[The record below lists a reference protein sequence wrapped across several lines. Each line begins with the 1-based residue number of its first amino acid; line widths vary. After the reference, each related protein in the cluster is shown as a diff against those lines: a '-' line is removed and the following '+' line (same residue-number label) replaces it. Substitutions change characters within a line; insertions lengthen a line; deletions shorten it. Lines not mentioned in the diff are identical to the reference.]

1 MRKKLFTLL
10 TILFNL
16 SCTSEKN
23 EVINL
28 SELKQYSITQRQTEI
43 TLLKSFVLNKDCN
56 VQQTK
61 ERFADVFLAKVKNTN
76 DTILVFSVCRKTF
89 PFLKSDY
96 KGARWLVI
104 DSLKIA
110 KDFPQEVNTSVDKS
124 IDIKKYK
131 IIVSEINNLED

>member
-1 MRKKLFTLL
+1 MGKKLFILL
-10 TILFNL
+10 MILFNL
-16 SCTSEKN
+16 SCTTEKN
-23 EVINL
+23 EIINL
-28 SELKQYSITQRQTEI
+28 LELKQYSVTQRQTEVI
-43 TLLKSFVLNKDCN
+43 LLKSFVLNKDCN
-56 VQQTK
+56 DPKIK

-110 KDFPQEVNTSVDKS
+110 KDFPKEVNTSVDKS